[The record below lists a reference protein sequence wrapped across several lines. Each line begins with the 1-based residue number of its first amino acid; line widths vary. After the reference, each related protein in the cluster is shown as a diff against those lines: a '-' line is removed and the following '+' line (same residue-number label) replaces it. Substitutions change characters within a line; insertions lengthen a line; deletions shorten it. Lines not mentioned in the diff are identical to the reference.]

1 MVILSNEPNCVNE
14 AFVLELV
21 IVLLEKLELLELIE
35 LLVASIVVVFS
46 ETFV

>member
-1 MVILSNEPNCVNE
+1 MVILSNEPNGVNE
-14 AFVLELV
+14 VLVLELV